1 MAKAIVLDGHVRQIT
16 VDDVKPGVVL
26 REVSRKAGYADG
38 EIVPP
43 FADAVV
49 LKVDPDPSGKPDATV
64 VLARPYLYASNV
76 GTTSPTA
83 LLGFEKFEV
92 QLSRLVREDSIYM
105 LVVGSR
111 GQSFKYTT

>member
-1 MAKAIVLDGHVRQIT
+1 MTKAFCRDGHVRTIT
-16 VDDVKPGVVL
+16 VDDVQPGVVL
-26 REVSRKAGYADG
+26 REVSRVAGYEDG
-38 EIVPP
+38 AVVPA

-49 LKVDPDPSGKPDATV
+49 LKVDPDPSGKADANVT
-64 VLARPYLYASNV
+64 LARPYLYASNV

-83 LLGFEKFEV
+83 LVGFEKVEV
-92 QLSRLVREDSIYM
+92 QLSRLVQENSIYM